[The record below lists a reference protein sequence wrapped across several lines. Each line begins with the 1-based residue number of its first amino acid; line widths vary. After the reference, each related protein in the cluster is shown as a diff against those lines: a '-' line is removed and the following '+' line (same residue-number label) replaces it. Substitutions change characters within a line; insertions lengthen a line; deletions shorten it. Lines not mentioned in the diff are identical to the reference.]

1 MSFNTYFR
9 YLIVLIL
16 LISFSCS
23 NTSESSNHQDSTP
36 ENSRTFY
43 MGFSPWPYRTEGDYA
58 EVLYL
63 YNLIQSHGDIVAHHY
78 QQGVPWAEAYAMKD
92 NPQLSSL
99 PAEVTGEFDLRSG
112 LTDTVQRIYLSV
124 DSQNPARSGISGYFG
139 TDYDGNGSTEQQPM
153 PDNSSEFPD
162 IDGYPNSVDW
172 GSFDFSDPEIAD
184 AFISYSITLIDA
196 YTAAGFE
203 VAYYNYAAE
212 VSELYFNDSLS
223 YTAFYTFAQRVYDAL
238 KVEYPNLPLMISLA
252 LKHPDSQESADMADS
267 IVNDTD
273 GLGNGPMTEF
283 FDVLGI
289 SVYPYAF
296 FDPAVSDE
304 PSEGDNALAD
314 LPADWARQISSMAG
328 GKPVAFTETGWIAE
342 DLSISAYPLLRYS
355 SEANQA
361 RFVEALFAEASYLE
375 AEFIIWFS
383 LVDYSYFWEDP
394 FGLNSDPLS
403 AIWRDSGLYDY
414 NGTTDIVIGDLEGLT
429 PSAAGLSP
437 REGLEVWRQW
447 LEYPLK

>member
-1 MSFNTYFR
+1 MKNKTYWVC
-9 YLIVLIL
+9 LLGLTLLIL
-16 LISFSCS
+16 FSCS
-23 NTSESSNHQDSTP
+23 DTSDSSNPTNPAPDDSR
-36 ENSRTFY
+36 SFY
-43 MGFSPWPYRTEGDYA
+43 MGFSPWPYRAEGDYA

-78 QQGVPWAEAYAMKD
+78 QQGVPWAEAYDMKE
-92 NPQLSSL
+92 NPQMSAL
-99 PAEVTGEFDLRSG
+99 PDEVTGEFGLRSG
-112 LTDTVQRIYLSV
+112 FTDTVKRIYLSV
-124 DSQNPARSGISGYFG
+124 DSLNTERSGISGYFG

-153 PDNSSEFPD
+153 PDNSSASPD
-162 IDGYPNSVDW
+162 IDGYPDSFDW

-184 AFISYSITLIDA
+184 AFISYSIALIDA

-212 VSELYFNDSLS
+212 ISELSNDSLS
-223 YTAFYTFAQRVYDAL
+223 YTDFYTFAQRVYDAL
-238 KVEYPNLPLMISLA
+238 KVKYPNLPLMISLA

-267 IVNDTD
+267 IINDTD
-273 GLGNGPMTEF
+273 GLGHGPMTGY

-314 LPADWARQISSMAG
+314 LPADWASQISSMAG

-342 DLSISAYPLLRYS
+342 DLTIPAYPLQRYS

-361 RFVEALFAEASYLE
+361 RFVEELFAEANYLE

-383 LVDYSYFWEDP
+383 LVDYSYFWEDSS
-394 FGLNSDPLS
+394 GLNSDPLS

-414 NGTTDIVIGDLEGLT
+414 DGTTDIVTADLDGLT
-429 PSAAGLSP
+429 PATAGLTP
-437 REGLEVWRQW
+437 REGLEVWNQW
-447 LEYPLK
+447 LETPRR